1 MPKKV
6 AMGIKREI
14 HHLDGR
20 VEHVSIIPVFCG
32 ATLFYFD
39 CVIILHLLVAV
50 LILLKGL
57 NNFVKF
63 PFLAQSIEY
72 IE

>member
-1 MPKKV
+1 MKKWRKLKEILNGLPKKV

-14 HHLDGR
+14 YHLDGR

-50 LILLKGL
+50 LILLQRLK
-57 NNFVKF
+57 
-63 PFLAQSIEY
+63 
-72 IE
+72 